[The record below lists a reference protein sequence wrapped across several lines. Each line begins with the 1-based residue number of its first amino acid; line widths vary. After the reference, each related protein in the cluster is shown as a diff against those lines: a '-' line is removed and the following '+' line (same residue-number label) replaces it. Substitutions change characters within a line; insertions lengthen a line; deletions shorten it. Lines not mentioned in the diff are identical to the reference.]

1 MDATFKIFRYNPE
14 TDEKPSKKEYE
25 VDLKPGMTVLDALR
39 TIKDDQDGTLAFRR
53 SCRHGICGSCAMTI
67 NGVNR
72 LACETQISSL
82 KTQRV
87 EVEPLRAYP
96 VIRDLVVDMNPFFER
111 YERVKP
117 YLITSNPPPTDRE
130 RLQSPEERKLLDG
143 SYECIL
149 CGACTSSCP
158 SFWADKEFLGPAALL
173 KAYRFI
179 FDTRD
184 EGSGERLDIIN
195 DAHGLW
201 RCHTIFNCVEACP
214 KSLNPTS
221 RLSALKKEVLKR
233 RI

>member
-1 MDATFKIFRYNPE
+1 MNCTFKVFRYNPE
-14 TDEKPSKKEYE
+14 TDEKAYTREYK
-25 VDLKPGMTVLDALR
+25 VPVNPGMTVLDAMR
-39 TIKDDQDGTLAFRR
+39 FIKDELDGTIAFRR

-67 NGVNR
+67 NGINR
-72 LACETQISSL
+72 LACETQISRL
-82 KTQRV
+82 KTRRI

-117 YLITSNPPPTDRE
+117 YLITHKPPPTDRE

-149 CGACTSSCP
+149 CGSCTSSCP
-158 SFWADKEFLGPAALL
+158 SFWADKEFLGPAAML
-173 KAYRFI
+173 KAYRFV
-179 FDTRD
+179 FDSRD

-195 DAHGLW
+195 DGHGLW